1 MTEYYEEGGLLYEH
15 SPPMHIKVE
24 SPEGPFGGGVS
35 EDGFPREDED
45 SEGSC
50 DQSSGLP
57 GGLPFNVVVVHP
69 NIMTPGMSSDDLL
82 SMEQP
87 GGAGKRKSRFS
98 GAELEVLVS
107 EVTRCEGELFGPAG
121 RLRRR
126 ERERIWA
133 GILERVNAVSRVPRT
148 LREVKKRW
156 DDLKRRNGGR
166 LADARHRT
174 CYLPSN
180 RGASMLGRS
189 AQASPRLHQAR
200 QKQSTRGK
208 ASFTCLTDTEPVGG
222 GEGSERD
229 GFEKDEDSGEREGE
243 VGEAECEGAES
254 SMEEKLGLGL
264 GLGIGPPPNSERWLP
279 PSPLYS
285 APFLNG
291 TPQPSPQP
299 SLGAQQGPLEAPP
312 RGLWLEDELRGVGEA
327 ALQLG
332 DRVEQSLREFGE
344 GFRCDMRTLV
354 ASQEALATSLQ
365 QNNVLLQRLLGVLE
379 AQQQQQQPPQQQPH
393 HSQKQ
398 QPQQSIMQ
406 QPQQLQQQQ
415 PQPQQPIQQQQPQ
428 QQQQI
433 QPQQQQ
439 LLLQQPQLVQQQ
451 QQQQIQP
458 QQQQLLLQ
466 QPQLVQQQQ
475 QQLQLLPQQQHPQSP
490 SNQPILA
497 VAPVPPPPDI
507 LDGTTRPDPPAVI
520 NGPVQRPRRGR
531 IVDHRR
537 RRRR

>member
-180 RGASMLGRS
+180 RVASMLGRS

-208 ASFTCLTDTEPVGG
+208 ASFTCFTDTEPVGG

-229 GFEKDEDSGEREGE
+229 GFEKDEDSGEREVE

-254 SMEEKLGLGL
+254 SMEEKLGL

-312 RGLWLEDELRGVGEA
+312 RGSWLEDELRGMGEA

-344 GFRCDMRTLV
+344 GFRRDMRTLV
-354 ASQEALATSLQ
+354 VSQEALATSLQ

-379 AQQQQQQPPQQQPH
+379 AQQQQQQQQQQPPQQQPH

-398 QPQQSIMQ
+398 EPQQSTQ
-406 QPQQLQQQQ
+406 QPQQLQQQK
-415 PQPQQPIQQQQPQ
+415 PQPQQLIQQQ

-433 QPQQQQ
+433 QQQQ

-451 QQQQIQP
+451 QIQP
-458 QQQQLLLQ
+458 
-466 QPQLVQQQQ
+466 
-475 QQLQLLPQQQHPQSP
+475 LPQQPQHPQSP
-490 SNQPILA
+490 SNQPTLA
-497 VAPVPPPPDI
+497 VAPVQPPPDI
-507 LDGTTRPDPPAVI
+507 LDGTTRPNLPAVI
-520 NGPVQRPRRGR
+520 NGIVQRPRRGR

>member
-1 MTEYYEEGGLLYEH
+1 MTEYYEEGGLLYEQ

-35 EDGFPREDED
+35 ENGFPREDED

-69 NIMTPGMSSDDLL
+69 NIMAPGMSSDDLL
-82 SMEQP
+82 SIEQNRAMSAALAA

-166 LADARHRT
+166 LADARHRS
-174 CYLPSN
+174 CYLPTS
-180 RGASMLGRS
+180 RAASMLGRPS
-189 AQASPRLHQAR
+189 QSSPRLQHAR
-200 QKQSTRGK
+200 QKQSTRPK
-208 ASFTCLTDTEPVGG
+208 PSFPCFPDSDTGIGV
-222 GEGSERD
+222 EGSERD
-229 GFEKDEDSGEREGE
+229 GLEKDEDNPERDRD
-243 VGEAECEGAES
+243 VGDPECEPVEN
-254 SMEEKLGLGL
+254 SMEDKLGLGL
-264 GLGIGPPPNSERWLP
+264 GLGIGPPPPSERWLP

-291 TPQPSPQP
+291 SPQPSSPQP

-312 RGLWLEDELRGVGEA
+312 RSSWLEDELRGLGEA
-327 ALQLG
+327 AIQLG
-332 DRVEQSLREFGE
+332 NRVEKSLREFGD
-344 GFRCDMRTLV
+344 GFRQDMRTLV
-354 ASQEALATSLQ
+354 ASQEALAVSLQ

-379 AQQQQQQPPQQQPH
+379 AQQQ
-393 HSQKQ
+393 
-398 QPQQSIMQ
+398 
-406 QPQQLQQQQ
+406 
-415 PQPQQPIQQQQPQ
+415 PQPQQQHRVQQAHQSQTSQQHLQPQPAQTQQQLQHIEPQ
-428 QQQQI
+428 QQQQRI
-433 QPQQQQ
+433 EAP
-439 LLLQQPQLVQQQ
+439 QQPQLQQPHGVQQQ
-451 QQQQIQP
+451 HQTQIHQP
-458 QQQQLLLQ
+458 Q
-466 QPQLVQQQQ
+466 
-475 QQLQLLPQQQHPQSP
+475 HSNNQSAVVAVPAP
-490 SNQPILA
+490 SS
-497 VAPVPPPPDI
+497 PDVH
-507 LDGTTRPDPPAVI
+507 GTFSSDPPTGT
-520 NGPVQRPRRGR
+520 NGNVQRPRRGR
-531 IVDHRR
+531 AVDHRR

>member
-1 MTEYYEEGGLLYEH
+1 MTEYYEEGGLLYEQ

-24 SPEGPFGGGVS
+24 SPEGPFGGGAS
-35 EDGFPREDED
+35 ENGFPREDDD

-69 NIMTPGMSSDDLL
+69 NLMAPGMSSDDLL
-82 SMEQP
+82 SIEQNRAMSAALAA

-166 LADARHRT
+166 LADARHRS
-174 CYLPSN
+174 CYLPSS

-189 AQASPRLHQAR
+189 SQSSPRLQHAR
-200 QKQSTRGK
+200 QKQSNRPK
-208 ASFTCLTDTEPVGG
+208 PSFACFPESDPGVGA
-222 GEGSERD
+222 EGSERD
-229 GFEKDEDSGEREGE
+229 GLEKDEDNSERERDIGE
-243 VGEAECEGAES
+243 PDCEAVDN
-254 SMEEKLGLGL
+254 SMEDKLGLGL
-264 GLGIGPPPNSERWLP
+264 GLGIGPPPPSERWLP

-291 TPQPSPQP
+291 SPQPSSPQP

-312 RGLWLEDELRGVGEA
+312 RSWLEDELRGLGEA
-327 ALQLG
+327 AIQLG
-332 DRVEQSLREFGE
+332 NRVEKCLREFGE
-344 GFRCDMRTLV
+344 GFRQDMRTLV
-354 ASQEALATSLQ
+354 ASQEALAVSLQ

-379 AQQQQQQPPQQQPH
+379 AQQQ
-393 HSQKQ
+393 
-398 QPQQSIMQ
+398 
-406 QPQQLQQQQ
+406 
-415 PQPQQPIQQQQPQ
+415 PQPQQHRIQQVHQSQTPQQHLQPQ
-428 QQQQI
+428 
-433 QPQQQQ
+433 PVQQQ
-439 LLLQQPQLVQQQ
+439 LQHTETQQQ
-451 QQQQIQP
+451 QQQQ
-458 QQQQLLLQ
+458 QQQRIETAQ
-466 QPQLVQQQQ
+466 QS
-475 QQLQLLPQQQHPQSP
+475 QLQLHPPSHLAQQQHQTQLQQQSQVTQHL
-490 SNQPILA
+490 NHQPA
-497 VAPVPPPPDI
+497 VAVIAAPPSPDI
-507 LDGTTRPDPPAVI
+507 HGTFPTDSPADTSE
-520 NGPVQRPRRGR
+520 NVQRSRRGR
-531 IVDHRR
+531 AADHRR

>member
-69 NIMTPGMSSDDLL
+69 NIMTPGMSSDDL
-82 SMEQP
+82 STEQP

-208 ASFTCLTDTEPVGG
+208 ASFTCFTDTEPVGG

-264 GLGIGPPPNSERWLP
+264 GIGPPPNSERWLP

-299 SLGAQQGPLEAPP
+299 SLGAQHGPLEAPP
-312 RGLWLEDELRGVGEA
+312 RGSWLEDELRGMGEA

-344 GFRCDMRTLV
+344 GFRRDMRTLV
-354 ASQEALATSLQ
+354 VSQEVLATSLQ

-379 AQQQQQQPPQQQPH
+379 AQQQQQQQQPPQQQPH

-398 QPQQSIMQ
+398 EPQQSTQ
-406 QPQQLQQQQ
+406 QPQQLQQQK
-415 PQPQQPIQQQQPQ
+415 PQPQQPIQQQQQP
-428 QQQQI
+428 QQI

-451 QQQQIQP
+451 QIQP
-458 QQQQLLLQ
+458 
-466 QPQLVQQQQ
+466 
-475 QQLQLLPQQQHPQSP
+475 LPQQPQHPQSP
-490 SNQPILA
+490 SNQPTLA

-507 LDGTTRPDPPAVI
+507 LDGTTRPNPPAVI
-520 NGPVQRPRRGR
+520 NGIVQRPRRGR